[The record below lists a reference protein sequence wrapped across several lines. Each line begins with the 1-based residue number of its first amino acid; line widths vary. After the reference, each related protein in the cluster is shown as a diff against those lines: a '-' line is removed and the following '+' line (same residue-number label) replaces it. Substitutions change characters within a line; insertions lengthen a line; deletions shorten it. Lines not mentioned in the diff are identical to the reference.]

1 MKKDRILNPEITAA
15 VAALEMC
22 IRDSQGAVLA
32 EDDLPVAAHIN
43 LQRFTHPDV
52 ERAPDFLG
60 NNHPS
65 QIIDPAYNARGF
77 HRLLPSVALFRETE
91 GWPASCF
98 SYS

>member
-1 MKKDRILNPEITAA
+1 MGDKNAIKEKTSFGQKLNKFTDAMGC
-15 VAALEMC
+15 LLYT
-22 IRDSQGAVLA
+22 SVLA

-65 QIIDPAYNARGF
+65 QIIDPAYLSLI
-77 HRLLPSVALFRETE
+77 HILK
-91 GWPASCF
+91 
-98 SYS
+98 